1 MNREDVKKSIQNS
14 INNGLL
20 DDSLLLIQEYKNL
33 LGVDEDIAS
42 METIIYICKEEYDNA
57 LKCIKEGLR
66 INIVSSDLY
75 YSMGNISEIKGDYNR
90 AYLCYEQALYL
101 GKDTENKQI
110 IEDSISKIINK
121 VNVNRVSL
129 VIPTYNNLEY
139 TKTCLNSIRKYN
151 DRGTYEIIIVDNNST
166 DGTVE
171 WLKEQTD
178 INVIFNNEN
187 KGFPVGCNQGIT
199 IAEKS
204 NDIFLL
210 NNDTVIMQ
218 NSIFNLRMA
227 LYSEEN
233 IGATGAVSNN
243 VSYYQQIEEQ
253 FSDFDGYSQYSLKN
267 NIPDEERYERRVKL
281 IGFAMLIKRSV
292 LNKVGL
298 LDERFTPGNFED
310 DDLSFRI
317 LKEGFEL
324 LLCRDSFILHF
335 GSVSFGEKPLE
346 YINLFKEN
354 SNKFKEKWGF
364 SIEYS
369 TFIRQEIIGLLQEDK
384 DRPIRVLEVGCAC
397 GATLLEIKNQYKN
410 AEIYGIELNENSAK
424 IAECFADVRAE
435 NIENTKLS
443 YDEEFFDYI
452 IFADVLEHLYDP
464 ALVLENM
471 KKYLKKDGCIIT
483 SIPNVMHYSVIK
495 ELLSGNWTYQ
505 DSGIL
510 DRTHVRFFTLN
521 EVVNLFGNLDYKI
534 NHIGAT
540 NVGIN
545 AEDEELI
552 SYLTKINGVAPKDQ
566 FQAYQYIVKA
576 AKK

>member
-110 IEDSISKIINK
+110 IEDSISKMINK

-204 NDIFLL
+204 NDILLL

-317 LKEGFEL
+317 LKEGCEL

-369 TFIRQEIIGLLQEDK
+369 TSIRQEIIGLLQEDK